1 MSDLDT
7 SLTCTFHPN
16 RETQLRCNRC
26 NRPICIKCAIHTPT
40 GYRCSECI
48 RSQQKVF
55 ITTRWFDYLIA
66 LFITGVISFLGSWL
80 SYLMFGG
87 IYTIFIA
94 LGAGWLAVWIVKKA
108 INNRRSPLLKIVMS
122 VTAFLASLYPL
133 ISMIINTN
141 QEIRLYGY
149 ALGGGYLF
157 LIWYLA
163 YSVIISS
170 NVYFQLRK

>member
-1 MSDLDT
+1 MSDLNT
-7 SLTCTFHPN
+7 TLTCTFHPK

-26 NRPICIKCAIHTPT
+26 NRPICIKCATHTPT

-55 ITTRWFDYLIA
+55 ITARWFDYIIT
-66 LFITGVISFLGSWL
+66 FVITGLISFLGSWL
-80 SYLMFGG
+80 SYRMFGG
-87 IYTIFIA
+87 IYIIFIA
-94 LGAGWLAVWIVKKA
+94 FGAGWLVVWTVKKA

-122 VTAFLASLYPL
+122 VTAFLASLYPIISL
-133 ISMIINTN
+133 IIITN
-141 QEIRLYGY
+141 QEIGY
-149 ALGGGYLF
+149 ALGRGYF
-157 LIWYLA
+157 SLIWYLV

>member
-1 MSDLDT
+1 MSDLNT
-7 SLTCTFHPN
+7 TLTCTFHPK

-26 NRPICIKCAIHTPT
+26 NRPICIKCATHTPT

-55 ITTRWFDYLIA
+55 ITARWFDYIIT
-66 LFITGVISFLGSWL
+66 FVITGLISFLGSWL
-80 SYLMFGG
+80 SYRMFGG
-87 IYTIFIA
+87 IYIIFIA
-94 LGAGWLAVWIVKKA
+94 FGAGWLVVWTVKKA

-122 VTAFLASLYPL
+122 ITAFLASLYPIIFL
-133 ISMIINTN
+133 ITITN
-141 QEIRLYGY
+141 QENGY
-149 ALGGGYLF
+149 ALGRGYF
-157 LIWYLA
+157 SLIWYLV

>member
-1 MSDLDT
+1 MSDLNT
-7 SLTCTFHPN
+7 TLTCTFHPK

-26 NRPICIKCAIHTPT
+26 NRPICIKCATHTPT

-55 ITTRWFDYLIA
+55 ITARWFDYIIT
-66 LFITGVISFLGSWL
+66 FVITGLISFLGSWL
-80 SYLMFGG
+80 SYRMFGG
-87 IYTIFIA
+87 IYIIFIA
-94 LGAGWLAVWIVKKA
+94 FGAGWLVVWTVKKA

-122 VTAFLASLYPL
+122 ITAFLASLYPIISL
-133 ISMIINTN
+133 IIITN
-141 QEIRLYGY
+141 QEIGY
-149 ALGGGYLF
+149 ALGRGYF
-157 LIWYLA
+157 SLIWYLV

>member
-7 SLTCTFHPN
+7 SLTCTFHPK

-40 GYRCSECI
+40 GYRCPECI

-66 LFITGVISFLGSWL
+66 FVITGLISFLGSWL

-87 IYTIFIA
+87 IYTIFVA
-94 LGAGWLAVWIVKKA
+94 LGAGWLAVWLVKKA
-108 INNRRSPLLKIVMS
+108 INNRRSPLLKIIMS

-133 ISMIINTN
+133 ISTIIYTN